1 MVYIRNKNVKGIKY
15 AYLVKSEWDSIK
27 NTSKQKTIKYLGK
40 TSELTLD
47 NIPLEYREVPTIL
60 NFVLNNNKLTN
71 VIHFNQEIKNKFYDL
86 LLECNIDEL
95 LSTYEKYSNSFSL
108 KDFYD
113 FVLKPILYEIG
124 YLWEIGKMDIA
135 TEHAITNTVNKF
147 IKLITP
153 NLIFENNHSIK
164 SPKIAILTVDGELH
178 NTACNMFESL
188 LISLKFLV
196 YNLSPSIP
204 TESIIKYME
213 KEKPDI
219 LMISITL
226 PDHINKTNR
235 LINIINEKKLDTNI
249 IIGGQS
255 SHLLNVNPNQLHNI
269 LIKSNITFN
278 EFTIMMK
285 NIIKN
290 SSKEKRYKFK

>member
-71 VIHFNQEIKNKFYDL
+71 VINFNQEIKNKFYDL

-95 LSTYEKYSNSFSL
+95 LSTYKKYSNSFSL
-108 KDFYD
+108 EDFYD

-153 NLIFENNHSIK
+153 NLTFENNHSIK

-235 LINIINEKKLDTNI
+235 LLNMINEKKLDINI

-255 SHLLNVNPNQLHNI
+255 SHLLNVNPNELNNI
-269 LIKSNITFN
+269 VIKSNITFN

-285 NIIKN
+285 NTIKN